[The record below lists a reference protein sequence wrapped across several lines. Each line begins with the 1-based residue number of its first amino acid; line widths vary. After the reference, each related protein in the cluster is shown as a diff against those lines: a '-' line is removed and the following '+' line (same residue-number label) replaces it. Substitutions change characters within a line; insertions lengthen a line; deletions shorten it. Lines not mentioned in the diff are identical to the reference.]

1 MINQPAFFAILFS
14 IGQELIFYVVMLI
27 FLLYSATLAYHWF
40 SYGTKHTTSM
50 LSLAIY
56 LIVSAPLLLIM
67 SLTL

>member
-1 MINQPAFFAILFS
+1 MIEQPELFTNFIS
-14 IGQELIFYVVMLI
+14 VGREIAFYVVVLI
-27 FLLYSATLAYHWF
+27 FLFYSVILAYHWF
-40 SYGTKHTTSM
+40 SYGTKHATSM